1 MFWERPCSSRG
12 RERGILAALPR
23 SLVRAVTAPSD
34 HPASPLHGV
43 MRNLGDSLRK
53 RVEMG
58 SDVVTRVRS
67 STKPGVRIGQGQTIH
82 PSAAPDAVRR
92 RHATDGVDLGGRA
105 SPELSLPQTRRRRW
119 LAAQDRGWRCL
130 GHSAVAPSTHRVAR
144 PPPTPC
150 KGAASSTSELPPR
163 CAASTYADHLRCHDI
178 PLTAEVAGQAG
189 GGRSIRVA

>member
-1 MFWERPCSSRG
+1 VFWERPCSSRG

-150 KGAASSTSELPPR
+150 KGGRHPRRANCRRAAPRAHTLTTLGATTSPSPR
-163 CAASTYADHLRCHDI
+163 RSLGRLAAAD
-178 PLTAEVAGQAG
+178 
-189 GGRSIRVA
+189 RSG